1 MRNKLLAAAAALTLC
16 FSAGI
21 PAALSSYASEGDY
34 GQIYDIDDDYY
45 DSGQGGILDSD
56 YEYEGYGNT
65 EEDSAVLYSEDNVI
79 SGSESPTVTYNE
91 NNVISGNESGYGQYQ
106 TAQPNPVKT
115 FIICL
120 GIGLLIG
127 LIVTMSM
134 RASMK
139 SVHRATGAADYKNP
153 NGINMR
159 ERRDDFMYN
168 RIEKTPIQRQQTP
181 PTAPTQGNRPNQT
194 PRP

>member
-1 MRNKLLAAAAALTLC
+1 MKNKALAALSALLLC
-16 FSAGI
+16 FSAGL
-21 PAALSSYASEGDY
+21 PTAMSAYAEDGEY

-56 YEYEGYGNT
+56 YDYQGYGN
-65 EEDSAVLYSEDNVI
+65 EESAVLYSEDNVI
-79 SGSESPTVTYNE
+79 SGNDVYSDD
-91 NNVISGNESGYGQYQ
+91 NVISGNEGYYSGYER
-106 TAQPNPVKT
+106 TQPNPVLT
-115 FIICL
+115 FFICL

-139 SVHRATGAADYKNP
+139 SVHRATGAAEYKNP

-168 RIEKTPIQRQQTP
+168 RIEKTPVAQPRQQTP
-181 PTAPTQGNRPNQT
+181 PTQGNRPNQP